1 MTMFLLFLVG
11 VIGWCVIRSQL
22 PLSEWQ
28 NRLMWIISIVLLA
41 LPGFLGF
48 QQHPTVTGVLWP
60 FIAGVMAGELAWKR
74 LKPKVDSFMAKAS
87 PTAPSKKRKKKRPPA
102 PPPGL

>member
-1 MTMFLLFLVG
+1 MTTFLLFLVG

-22 PLSEWQ
+22 PLNEWQ
-28 NRLMWIISIVLLA
+28 NRLMWIISIALLA
-41 LPGFLGF
+41 IPGFLGF
-48 QQHPTVTGVLWP
+48 QQNPVVTGVLWP

-74 LKPKVDSFMAKAS
+74 YKPKFDALKDKAS
-87 PTAPSKKRKKKRPPA
+87 PTPPPKKRKKKRPPA